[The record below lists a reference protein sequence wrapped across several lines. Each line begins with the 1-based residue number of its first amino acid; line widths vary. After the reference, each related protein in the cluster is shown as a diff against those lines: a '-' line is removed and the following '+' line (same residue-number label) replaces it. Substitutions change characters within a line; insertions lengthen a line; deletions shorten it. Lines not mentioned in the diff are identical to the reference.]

1 MDSLLTS
8 TVHNFTASKLFLYG
22 RVVKNVLF
30 KLVYIIIFRFILK
43 RFLLF
48 LFYTATK
55 LTKLERTLFT
65 PVILVRNYFLMYV
78 IK

>member
-8 TVHNFTASKLFLYG
+8 TVHNFTVSKLFLYG

-30 KLVYIIIFRFILK
+30 KFVYIIIFRFILK